1 MAIIPQRQLFG
12 WREIEDLGELER
24 LRLVLE
30 HLPDGELMAALER
43 ERGRG
48 RDDYPVRAVWNS
60 LLAGIV
66 YQHPSIESLRREL
79 LRNAQLR
86 QLCGFDILQG
96 ARAVPPAWAYTR
108 FVRKLQRRLPQLE
121 AIFRRAVGGLAE
133 VLPDF
138 GKTLALDG
146 KAIKS
151 HARGRKRD
159 EKQMR
164 RPDGRRDTDADWGV
178 KTYAGRRGDGTPWQK
193 LVNWFGY
200 CLHLVVDTKYEL
212 PVDFMVTRA
221 SASEVKVA
229 HRLVERM
236 AAERPEMLS
245 RCAYFLGD
253 KAYDD
258 GKLLDKLWTGHRIKP
273 VIDIRDCWQDGEE
286 THLVGGWENVVHDY
300 RGRVYCHCPQT
311 GLRRELA
318 YGGFEERRQT
328 LKYRCP
334 ALHYGLECRGR
345 ERCRVKS
352 GIRIALKEDSRVF
365 TPVARS
371 SYRWRRLYA
380 QRTAVERVNSRLDRC
395 FGLEQHFVRGL
406 GKMKLKCTLALAV
419 MLAMALGRMKE
430 KRGEHLRSLV
440 KAA

>member
-24 LRLVLE
+24 LRLVLD
-30 HLPDGELMAALER
+30 HLPDGKLMADLER

-60 LLAGIV
+60 LLVGIV

-96 ARAVPPAWAYTR
+96 ARAVPLAWAYTR
-108 FVRKLQRRLPQLE
+108 FLRKLQGRLEQLE
-121 AIFRRAVGGLAE
+121 EIFRRAVSGLAE
-133 VLPDF
+133 VVPDF
-138 GKTLALDG
+138 GKVLAMDG
-146 KAIKS
+146 KAIPS
-151 HARGRKRD
+151 HARGKQGKRARK
-159 EKQMR
+159 
-164 RPDGRRDTDADWGV
+164 PDGRRDTDANWGV
-178 KTYAGRRGDGTPWQK
+178 KTYRGRREDGSLCQRTK
-193 LVNWFGY
+193 NWFGY
-200 CLHLVVDTKYEL
+200 CLHLTVDATYEL
-212 PVDFMVTRA
+212 PVDFMVTKA
-221 SASEVKVA
+221 SASEVIVA
-229 HRLVERM
+229 HRMVDRM
-236 AAERPEMLS
+236 AAERPELLA
-245 RCAYFLGD
+245 RCESLLGD

-258 GKLLDKLWTGHRIKP
+258 VKLLDKLWCEYRIKP

-300 RGRVYCHCPQT
+300 QGRVYCHCPQT

-345 ERCRVKS
+345 DRCRVKS
-352 GIRIALKEDSRVF
+352 GIRIALKENSRVF

-406 GKMKLKCTLALAV
+406 RKMRLKCTLALTV
-419 MLAMALGRMKE
+419 MLAMALGRIKE